1 MAKGFGTAT
10 KGHLGYVLLLCP
22 TANAY
27 AANHSLDGEGEEFIG
42 VTNMLEM
49 AQVWT
54 KKNAARE
61 AIIKYADFL
70 IQQLEETPQVNIQI
84 RSLKR
89 LANGK
94 LVTEVL
100 EELTFEQNSASSR

>member
-1 MAKGFGTAT
+1 
-10 KGHLGYVLLLCP
+10 
-22 TANAY
+22 
-27 AANHSLDGEGEEFIG
+27 
-42 VTNMLEM
+42 MLEM

-61 AIIKYADFL
+61 AIIKYGYFL
-70 IQQLEETPQVNIQI
+70 IEQLEETPQVNIQI
-84 RSLKR
+84 RSLKC

-100 EELTFEQNSASSR
+100 EELTFEQNSDSPR

>member
-1 MAKGFGTAT
+1 MIAYGSRIWHSNKRTFR
-10 KGHLGYVLLLCP
+10 LCFIVYG
-22 TANAY
+22 AN
-27 AANHSLDGEGEEFIG
+27 NSLDGEGEEFIG
-42 VTNMLEM
+42 VTNLLEM
-49 AQVWT
+49 ARVWT

-70 IQQLEETPQVNIQI
+70 IEQLEETTQVNIQI

-100 EELTFEQNSASSR
+100 EELTFEQNSDSPR

>member
-1 MAKGFGTAT
+1 MGQGFGTAT

-54 KKNAARE
+54 KK
-61 AIIKYADFL
+61 KC
-70 IQQLEETPQVNIQI
+70 
-84 RSLKR
+84 
-89 LANGK
+89 GK
-94 LVTEVL
+94 SML
-100 EELTFEQNSASSR
+100 

>member
-1 MAKGFGTAT
+1 MGQGFGTPT

-22 TANAY
+22 TANTY
-27 AANHSLDGEGEEFIG
+27 AANYSLDGEGDEFIG

>member
-1 MAKGFGTAT
+1 
-10 KGHLGYVLLLCP
+10 
-22 TANAY
+22 
-27 AANHSLDGEGEEFIG
+27 
-42 VTNMLEM
+42 MLEM

-54 KKNAARE
+54 KKSAARE

-70 IQQLEETPQVNIQI
+70 IEQLEETPKVNIQI

-100 EELTFEQNSASSR
+100 EELTFEQNSASPR

>member
-1 MAKGFGTAT
+1 MGQGFGTPT

-22 TANAY
+22 TANTY
-27 AANHSLDGEGEEFIG
+27 AANYSLDGEGEEFIG

-49 AQVWT
+49 ARVWT
-54 KKNAARE
+54 KKSAARE

>member
-1 MAKGFGTAT
+1 MAKGFGTPT

-22 TANAY
+22 TANTY
-27 AANHSLDGEGEEFIG
+27 AANYSLDGEGEEFIG

-49 AQVWT
+49 ARVWT
-54 KKNAARE
+54 KKSAARE

-70 IQQLEETPQVNIQI
+70 IEQLEETPKVNIQI

-100 EELTFEQNSASSR
+100 EELTFEQNSASPR

>member
-22 TANAY
+22 TADVY
-27 AANHSLDGEGEEFIG
+27 GANYSLDGEGDEFIG

-70 IQQLEETPQVNIQI
+70 IEQLEETPQVNIQI

-100 EELTFEQNSASSR
+100 EELTFEQNSASP

>member
-1 MAKGFGTAT
+1 
-10 KGHLGYVLLLCP
+10 
-22 TANAY
+22 
-27 AANHSLDGEGEEFIG
+27 
-42 VTNMLEM
+42 MLEM

-54 KKNAARE
+54 KKSAARE

-70 IQQLEETPQVNIQI
+70 IEQLEETPKVNIQI

>member
-1 MAKGFGTAT
+1 MAKGFGTPT
-10 KGHLGYVLLLCP
+10 KGHLGYVLLLSP

-27 AANHSLDGEGEEFIG
+27 AANHSLDGEEEEFIG

-54 KKNAARE
+54 KKSAVRE

-70 IQQLEETPQVNIQI
+70 IEQLEETPQVNIQI

-100 EELTFEQNSASSR
+100 EELTFEQNSASPR

>member
-1 MAKGFGTAT
+1 
-10 KGHLGYVLLLCP
+10 
-22 TANAY
+22 
-27 AANHSLDGEGEEFIG
+27 
-42 VTNMLEM
+42 M

-54 KKNAARE
+54 KKSAARE

-70 IQQLEETPQVNIQI
+70 IEQLEETPKVNIQI

-100 EELTFEQNSASSR
+100 EELTFEQNSASPR

>member
-1 MAKGFGTAT
+1 MAKGFGTPT

-22 TANAY
+22 TANTY
-27 AANHSLDGEGEEFIG
+27 AANYSLDGEGDEFIG

-70 IQQLEETPQVNIQI
+70 IEQLEETPQVNIQI

-89 LANGK
+89 LVNGK

-100 EELTFEQNSASSR
+100 EELTFEQNSASP

>member
-1 MAKGFGTAT
+1 MGQGFGTPT

-22 TANAY
+22 TANTY
-27 AANHSLDGEGEEFIG
+27 AANYSLDGEGDEFIG

-70 IQQLEETPQVNIQI
+70 IEQLEETTQVNIQI

-100 EELTFEQNSASSR
+100 EELTFEQNSDSPR

>member
-1 MAKGFGTAT
+1 MGQGFGTAT

-22 TANAY
+22 TANTY
-27 AANHSLDGEGEEFIG
+27 AANYSLDGEGEEFIG

-54 KKNAARE
+54 KKSAARE

-70 IQQLEETPQVNIQI
+70 IEQLEETPKVNIQI